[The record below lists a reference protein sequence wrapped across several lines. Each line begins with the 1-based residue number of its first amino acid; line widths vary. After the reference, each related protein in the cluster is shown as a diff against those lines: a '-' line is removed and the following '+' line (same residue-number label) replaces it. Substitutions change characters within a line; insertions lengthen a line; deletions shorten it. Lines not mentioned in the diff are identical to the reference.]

1 LEEWVPADGFV
12 AVGQGA
18 AVAVGLEMLQEVR
31 VVVEIDV
38 AEGGGTFDLMA
49 YVALVGVVVAVGLR
63 MVAMGFDVVVVVID
77 SGFSR
82 LAEDLSLMGLGDLQV
97 LRRGIVFEVVIVY
110 HHLIAMGKSARS
122 R

>member
-1 LEEWVPADGFV
+1 MPADGFV

-38 AEGGGTFDLMA
+38 AEGGVTCDLMA

-122 R
+122 C